1 MSQIPT
7 TRPNLHDRI
16 ELAVSLIRGASSVVA
31 LTGAGISTESGIPD
45 YRGPGGVWET
55 QKPPTIGDYMENE
68 ETRKAFWRR
77 RLTDYPLLAAREP
90 NAGHRAL
97 VELERRGTLLAV
109 ITQNIDGLHQKAG
122 TSPER
127 VIELHGSAHRIRC
140 VNCGRVWD
148 ANQIQQRLIAGE
160 EDPRC
165 QVCGGI
171 LRSGTVLF
179 GEPLPREELD
189 KSVAVSNACD
199 VMLVVGSSLVV
210 NPAARLPEIARR
222 RGASVIM
229 LNRTET
235 PLDQIADVQI
245 LGEAGPTLSDLIG
258 RLDSGR

>member
-1 MSQIPT
+1 MKESRKTGQ
-7 TRPNLHDRI
+7 DI
-16 ELAVSLIRGASSVVA
+16 EVAVSLIRGASSVVA
-31 LTGAGISTESGIPD
+31 MTGAGISTESGIPD

-55 QKPPTIGDYMENE
+55 QKPPTIGDYLENI
-68 ETRKAFWRR
+68 ETRRRFWQRR
-77 RLTDYPLLAAREP
+77 RADYPGLAVREP

-122 TSPER
+122 NSPER
-127 VIELHGSAHRIRC
+127 VIELHGSAHVIRC
-140 VNCGRVWD
+140 VACGRTWESVR
-148 ANQIQQRLIAGE
+148 IQQRLLDGE

-165 QVCGGI
+165 EVCGGI

-179 GEPLPREELD
+179 GDPLPKDALD
-189 KSVAVSNACD
+189 KAVAVSNACD
-199 VMLVVGSSLVV
+199 VMLIVGSSLVV

-222 RGASVIM
+222 RGASLIM

-235 PLDQIADVQI
+235 AVDRLADVHI

-258 RLDSGR
+258 RLDAGR